1 MLSVYICEDNPFHLE
16 QMKQAIENC
25 IAICDFDMIIA
36 GTFYDPKQ
44 CLSSINYQKPLH
56 GIYFLDIDLKSDING
71 IELAAELRK
80 IDPRAFIVFI
90 TTHEEMSFVTF
101 QYKVEALDFIIK
113 DTTTSLYKNISG
125 CLHNIISKQLALCPN
140 ETDKIHFSVHSKDY
154 FICRNDIYYLDTTND
169 HKYTVHHSSGFF
181 ETRGTLNDI
190 MPKLGSHFF
199 KAHRCCIVNI
209 QHIAKLDTTNGCIWL
224 DNNTSCICARKNF
237 RVLRSLLS

>member
-16 QMKQAIENC
+16 QMKEAIENC
-25 IAICDFDMIIA
+25 IAINELDIVIS
-36 GTFYDPKQ
+36 GTFYDPKL
-44 CLSSINYQKPLH
+44 CLSEIASKKTIH

-80 IDPRAFIVFI
+80 MDPRAFIVFI

-113 DTTTSLYKNISG
+113 DTADSLYKSISD
-125 CLHNIISKQLALCPN
+125 CLHNIVSKQTALSPN
-140 ETDKIHFSVHSKDY
+140 ETDKVHFSVHSKDY

-190 MPKLGSHFF
+190 FPKLGSSFF
-199 KAHRCCIVNI
+199 KCHRCCIVNI
-209 QHIAKLDTTNGCIWL
+209 QHITRLDTANGCIWL
-224 DNNTSCICARKNF
+224 DNNASCICARKNF
-237 RVLRSLLS
+237 RALRNLLS